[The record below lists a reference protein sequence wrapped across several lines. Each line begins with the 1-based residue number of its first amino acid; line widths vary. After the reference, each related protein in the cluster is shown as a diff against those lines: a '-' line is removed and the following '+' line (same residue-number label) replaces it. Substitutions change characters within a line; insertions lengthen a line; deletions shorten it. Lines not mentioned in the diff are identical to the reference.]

1 MPLFCLIGRDGP
13 LGLELRKQH
22 RGAHLANMEPLEQ
35 AGRLRYAGPLL
46 GDDGEPCGSV
56 IVFEAA
62 DLAAAGELSAADPYV
77 TGGVFAEWEVL
88 GTRQV
93 FPQES

>member
-13 LGLELRKQH
+13 DALELRRQQ
-22 RGAHLANMEPLEQ
+22 RPDHLANIEPLAD
-35 AGRLRYAGPLL
+35 AGRLRFAGPLV

-56 IVFEAA
+56 IVFEAE
-62 DLAAAGELSAADPYV
+62 DLASARELMASDPYV

-88 GTRQV
+88 ATRQV
-93 FPQES
+93 FPE